1 MIIAALPADEELR
14 LQDLRSYDIL
24 DTASESDFDELVELA
39 GQICNSPISLITLL
53 DKDRQWF
60 KAKNGMEEN
69 STSRD
74 IAFCSHA
81 ILQNDIFVVEDAALD
96 PRFADNPLVTGSP
109 AIRFYAGA
117 PVISPGGYKMG
128 TICIIDKTPKKLLPE
143 EERALLLISKQVTRL
158 LELRKKNMI
167 IRQRAEEIINLK
179 TKTISTVIREQE
191 DDKKHIAFTLH
202 EDLAQRLASSMLY
215 LDMAQHQE
223 AQRMQMI
230 ETAKAEIKN
239 VMIEMRNLTYSI
251 TPYTSAWIPADELI
265 AEFVEKTAESYEFDI
280 EVTSGKTGQQASQ
293 ENAITA
299 IRVLEQWFKILA
311 DKKEVHK
318 VFISIKTTTQL
329 ELLVEDDG
337 EANTAE
343 EIRERIRDSMIYD
356 RVHSTNGTIE
366 IITSRAGKNIL
377 DVRLP
382 IEQVPAK

>member
-24 DTASESDFDELVELA
+24 DTAAESDFDELVELA

-60 KAKNGMEEN
+60 KAKRGMEDK

-74 IAFCSHA
+74 MAFCSHA
-81 ILQNDIFVVEDAALD
+81 ILQDDIFVVEDAAAD
-96 PRFADNPLVTGSP
+96 PRFSDNPLVTGGP
-109 AIRFYAGA
+109 GIRFYAGA
-117 PVISPGGYKMG
+117 PVLSPGGYKMG

-179 TKTISTVIREQE
+179 TKTISSVIREQE

-223 AQRMQMI
+223 TQRMQMI

-265 AEFVEKTAESYEFDI
+265 VEFVEKIAASYEFDI
-280 EVTSGKTGQQASQ
+280 EVISEKTGQQASQ
-293 ENAITA
+293 DNAVTA

-311 DKKEVHK
+311 EKKRVSK

-343 EIRERIRDSMIYD
+343 EIRERIRDSIIYD
-356 RVHSTNGTIE
+356 RVHSANGTIE

-377 DVRLP
+377 DIKLP
-382 IEQVPAK
+382 VQPTPAQ